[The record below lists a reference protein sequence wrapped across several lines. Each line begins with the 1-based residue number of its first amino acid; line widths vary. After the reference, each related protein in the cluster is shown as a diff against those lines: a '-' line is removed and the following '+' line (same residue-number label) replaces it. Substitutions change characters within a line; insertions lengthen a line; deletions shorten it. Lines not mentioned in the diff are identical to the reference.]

1 MSSKRV
7 ILIGKAASGKD
18 YIRKIMESNGFTYCV
33 SHTSR
38 PKREGEIE
46 GQDYYFIS
54 DDIDKSKFYEYVY
67 FNNWFYGTSIEEF
80 NKSNLFIMTPS
91 GVSKLK
97 NEDRLESYIVLIDID
112 DEIRRER
119 LSIRNDSDSV
129 ERRLSADE
137 KGFEFFFDFDN
148 SIDDPEFKCDA
159 VWCKPDFLNRKFL
172 I

>member
-1 MSSKRV
+1 
-7 ILIGKAASGKD
+7 
-18 YIRKIMESNGFTYCV
+18 
-33 SHTSR
+33 
-38 PKREGEIE
+38 
-46 GQDYYFIS
+46 
-54 DDIDKSKFYEYVY
+54 
-67 FNNWFYGTSIEEF
+67 
-80 NKSNLFIMTPS
+80 MTPS

-112 DEIRRER
+112 YEIRRER

-137 KGFEFFFDFDN
+137 KDFEFFFDFDN